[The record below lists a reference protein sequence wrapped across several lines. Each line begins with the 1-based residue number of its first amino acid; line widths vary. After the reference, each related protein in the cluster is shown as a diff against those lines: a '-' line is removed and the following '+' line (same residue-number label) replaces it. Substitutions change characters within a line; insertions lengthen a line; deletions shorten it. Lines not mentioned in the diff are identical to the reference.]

1 MARGGDGQPA
11 RFAEELPASTGTFKF
26 KDFMKLI
33 NSVSSKKGLFL
44 FGILLSLVTS
54 GASLVVPQ
62 LTKGL
67 VDTSELSKIDGKMVA
82 DAIKMKELVSG
93 NTYVKIP
100 ASPEEIT
107 AISMLT
113 EEGIKTSASAIY
125 SFNQA
130 LLAAQ
135 AGADYVAVYVS
146 RLDKLGASGIEV
158 VRKIKRVFVE
168 KGMESKVSA
177 ASLKTPESVE
187 EAIMAGADNVAVTLD
202 MLDQLA
208 VHPLTQQTLD
218 TFKEDWEGL
227 FGEGVRIVHMEG

>member
-1 MARGGDGQPA
+1 MEYCLDTGNLEMVKETIGKYPVNCFSMNPSIAVDYLKNIDRTFIENARMIREVIGEETPFFLEAMGDT
-11 RFAEELPASTGTFKF
+11 AEE
-26 KDFMKLI
+26 
-33 NSVSSKKGLFL
+33 
-44 FGILLSLVTS
+44 
-54 GASLVVPQ
+54 
-62 LTKGL
+62 
-67 VDTSELSKIDGKMVA
+67 MVA

-100 ASPEEIT
+100 ASPEGIT

-113 EEGIKTSASAIY
+113 EEGIKTSATAIY
-125 SFNQA
+125 TFNQA

-158 VRKIKRVFVE
+158 VRKIKQVFVE